1 MRLSAY
7 CFLFLVIWGPL
18 LVLGQNPPDPRQDLS
33 SAVQISQTQFFDQPL
48 MPSHS
53 PTAEENQALLAALKQ
68 FGQRAIRDDFSSLTD
83 FLDRNPDSPWSLAL
97 QTQLG
102 SEYYRVGRY
111 SKAIQTWKHAWESG
125 KGKAG
130 EIASSYA
137 NRAGSELAM
146 MHARLGRMA
155 ELRPLLAELERR
167 P

>member
-18 LVLGQNPPDPRQDLS
+18 LLLGQNPPNPRQDLS

-102 SEYYRVGRY
+102 SEYYRVGRFF
-111 SKAIQTWKHAWESG
+111 KTIPQMQKTWGTGQG
-125 KGKAG
+125 KTG
-130 EIASSYA
+130 
-137 NRAGSELAM
+137 
-146 MHARLGRMA
+146 
-155 ELRPLLAELERR
+155 
-167 P
+167 